1 MQRLIPVILAISVWS
16 GNASSTL
23 AQADA
28 IKRGQYVF
36 TASGCAGCHTDIKNK
51 GPFLAGGRALKTPFG
66 TFYGPNITPDTTNG
80 IGNWSDANFIRAL
93 RHGVAP
99 DGAHY
104 FPVFPYPS
112 YTKLTDRDMR
122 DLKAYLFSV
131 PPSAKPNIPH
141 DIKFPF
147 GIRASMAVWKL
158 LFFETGPFRPNPARD
173 FAWNR
178 GAYLSEAM
186 VHCGECHT
194 PRNRFGGAILE
205 RAYAGTREGPGGDLV
220 PNITRD
226 NETGI
231 GKWSHQEI
239 VDILKIGMLPDGDFA
254 GGAMA
259 EVTENMAKLTDKDLN
274 AIATYFKSLPA
285 VQNKVTVK

>member
-1 MQRLIPVILAISVWS
+1 MQRFIPVILALSVWPGS
-16 GNASSTL
+16 AGPAL

-28 IKRGQYVF
+28 ITRGQYVF

-51 GPFLAGGRALKTPFG
+51 GPFLAGGRAIKTPFG
-66 TFYGPNITPDTTNG
+66 IFYGPNITPDTTHG
-80 IGNWSDANFIRAL
+80 IGNWNDEDFIRAL

-99 DGAHY
+99 DGSHY
-104 FPVFPYPS
+104 FPVFPYTS
-112 YTKLTDRDMR
+112 YSKLTNRDMR

-147 GIRASMAVWKL
+147 GIRESMAVWKL

-173 FAWNR
+173 AAWNR
-178 GAYLSEAM
+178 GAYLSEAL

-194 PRNRFGGAILE
+194 PRNRFGAAIPE
-205 RAYAGTREGPGGDLV
+205 KAYAGTREGPEGDLV
-220 PNITRD
+220 PNITPD
-226 NETGI
+226 TETGI

-239 VDILKIGMLPDGDFA
+239 VDILKIGMLPDGDFT

-259 EVTENMAKLTDKDLN
+259 EVTENMAKLQYKDLN
-274 AIATYFKSLPA
+274 AIAPYFQPLPA
-285 VQNKVTVK
+285 VRNKVTGK